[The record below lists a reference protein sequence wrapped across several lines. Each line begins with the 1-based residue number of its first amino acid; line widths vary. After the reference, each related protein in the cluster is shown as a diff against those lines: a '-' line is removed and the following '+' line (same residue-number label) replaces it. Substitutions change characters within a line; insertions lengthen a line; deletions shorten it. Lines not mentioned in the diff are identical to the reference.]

1 MAGEQDLKLDGA
13 GDEEESGGGKKKLII
28 IIVAVLLLVAIS
40 VGATI
45 FLMGGMSNDSAAAAD
60 GAAAEEEAEKPA
72 EPSIPAQY
80 ITLMPEFVI
89 NYQVGPRQRF
99 LQVTIEVMTYK
110 QSVIDAFQLHE
121 PMIRNEIISVLGRQE
136 FNNLRTNDG
145 RLLMQQELKNH
156 LENVLKKDAETEGI
170 EAILFTN
177 LVMQ

>member
-13 GDEEESGGGKKKLII
+13 GEEEESGGGKKKLII

-45 FLMGGMSNDSAAAAD
+45 FLMGGMSDDSAAD

>member
-13 GDEEESGGGKKKLII
+13 GEEDAGGGGKKKLII
-28 IIVAVLLLVAIS
+28 IVVVVLLLIGIS
-40 VGATI
+40 VGATV
-45 FLMGGMSNDSAAAAD
+45 FLMGGMSNDSAAAAAN
-60 GAAAEEEAEKPA
+60 GAEAEEEEKPS

-145 RLLMQQELKNH
+145 RLLMQQELRNH
-156 LENVLKKDAETEGI
+156 LDSVLKKEADTEGV